1 MAPARRSRKRGER
14 QRSPA
19 RAKAARRQVDP
30 SRRLGVLIS
39 GRGSNLLAILD
50 RIRSRA
56 LRAEVAVVVCNEPGA
71 AGIEAARRRGAEVV
85 VVDHRAGGSREE
97 HDRRMAEVLER
108 HGVALVC
115 LAGYMRLLSPWFI
128 RRFSGRILNIHP
140 SLLPAFPG
148 TGVQAAALAH
158 GVRISGCTVH
168 YVNEELDAGPIVLQ
182 APVEVRDDDTPESLA
197 ARILVEEHR
206 LYSRAIALHLD
217 GRLRIDGRRV
227 SGAGR
232 APSARGRRRR

>member
-1 MAPARRSRKRGER
+1 M
-14 QRSPA
+14 
-19 RAKAARRQVDP
+19 DP

-50 RIRSRA
+50 QIRRGA

-71 AGIEAARRRGAEVV
+71 AGIGAARRRGVEVV
-85 VVDHRAGGSREE
+85 VIDHRASAGREE

-128 RRFSGRILNIHP
+128 RQFSGRVLNIHP

-148 TGVQAAALAH
+148 TGAQAAALTH
-158 GVRISGCTVH
+158 GVRVSGCTVH

-182 APVEVRDDDTPESLA
+182 ATVEVRDDDTPAALA
-197 ARILVEEHR
+197 ARILKDEHR

-227 SGAGR
+227 SVTGR
-232 APSARGRRRR
+232 APSTRGRRRG